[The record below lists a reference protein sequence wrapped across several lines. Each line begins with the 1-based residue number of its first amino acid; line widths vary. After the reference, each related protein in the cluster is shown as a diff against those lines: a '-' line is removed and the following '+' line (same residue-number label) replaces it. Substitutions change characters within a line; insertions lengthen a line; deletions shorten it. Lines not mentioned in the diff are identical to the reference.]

1 MPNLQTMEKLHV
13 YNTLS
18 RSKELFTPIHENFV
32 GIYVCGPTVYGD
44 AHLGHAKSY
53 VAFDII
59 VRYLRYLGYKVRHV
73 MNITDVGHLTDDA
86 DAGEDK
92 LAKQARVERLEP
104 MEIAE
109 KYTNSF
115 FRDMD
120 ALGVHRPD
128 ITPRA
133 TGHIPEQIEMIQALI
148 EKGHAYEVHG
158 NVYFD
163 VSSDKDYG
171 KLSGRNFEDQ
181 LAGVRI
187 DTAEGKRSPNDF
199 ALWKKADETHLM
211 KWNSPWGVGY
221 PGWHVECSA
230 MSNKYLGETFDIHGG
245 GLENQFPHHECEIA
259 QSECAHDKEF
269 VKYWLHNNMVTLNG
283 QKMGKSLGN
292 AISLGQ
298 FYRGE
303 HALLTRS
310 WSPETIRFFLLQSH
324 YRSTTDFSESA
335 LEAAESGL
343 KNLQE
348 MIKSVVSAKNGTA
361 NPVDIE
367 TFKRSFTHE
376 MNDDFNT
383 ARAIAVLYEAL
394 RPLRV
399 QIGKGEIPSNIQEFA
414 LELERIALGVL
425 GIWVAQVEGNQTAKA
440 LDGVMSLVI
449 QLRAEARKNKD
460 WSTADAIRDQLKA
473 AGIVIEDGPQG
484 STYKLLD

>member
-1 MPNLQTMEKLHV
+1 MEKLHV
-13 YNTLS
+13 YNSLS
-18 RSKELFTPIHENFV
+18 RSKELFTPIHHNFV

-53 VAFDII
+53 VAFDVI
-59 VRYLRYLGYKVRHV
+59 VRYLRYLGYKVRYV
-73 MNITDVGHLTDDA
+73 MNITDVGHLTDNA

-92 LAKQARVERLEP
+92 LAKQARIERLEP

-115 FRDMD
+115 FKDMD

-133 TGHIPEQIEMIQALI
+133 SGHIPEQIEMIQTLI
-148 EKGHAYEVHG
+148 RKGHAYEVQG

-163 VSSDKDYG
+163 VTSYKGYG

-187 DTAEGKRSPNDF
+187 ETAEGKRNPHDF

-230 MSNKYLGETFDIHGG
+230 MSTKYLGETFDIHGG

-259 QSECAHDKEF
+259 QSECAHNKEF

-298 FYRGE
+298 FYRGD
-303 HALLTRS
+303 HPLLTRA

-348 MIKSVVSAKNGTA
+348 MIKAVISAKNGSA

-367 TFKRSFTHE
+367 TFKRSFILE

-383 ARAIAVLYEAL
+383 AKAIAVLFETL
-394 RPLRV
+394 RPLRA

-414 LELERIALGVL
+414 LELERIASGVL
-425 GIWVAQVEGNQTAKA
+425 GIWVAHVDGNLIAKA
-440 LDGVMSLVI
+440 LDRVMNLVI

-484 STYKLLD
+484 STYKLID